1 MAAATC
7 MEVQRRGLRIPDD
20 VSVVGFDDAPI
31 AGVIWPALTTI
42 RQPFEQMALRA
53 MQAFAAWNANEGA
66 GKTNTP
72 FLAQHSLVVR
82 ESTGPA
88 RSGPPPRRKT

>member
-1 MAAATC
+1 
-7 MEVQRRGLRIPDD
+7 
-20 VSVVGFDDAPI
+20 
-31 AGVIWPALTTI
+31 
-42 RQPFEQMALRA
+42 MALRA
-53 MQAFAAWNANEGA
+53 MQTFAAWSANEGA